1 MPAYLLIHVLIRTVI
16 LVVLCTLAIRSGY
29 RIGYRDAISG
39 RPPRIRIFDLD
50 DNEEDDA

>member
-1 MPAYLLIHVLIRTVI
+1 MPTYLLVHVLVSTVI
-16 LVVLCTLAIRSGY
+16 LVAVVTLAVRSGY

>member
-1 MPAYLLIHVLIRTVI
+1 MPVYILVHVLIRTVI

-29 RIGYRDAISG
+29 RIGFRDSSAG
-39 RPPRIRIFDLD
+39 RPARIRIFDLD

>member
-1 MPAYLLIHVLIRTVI
+1 MPVYMLVHVLVSTVI
-16 LVVLCTLAIRSGY
+16 LLAIVTLAVRSGY